1 MTTRSFAGRQIIRLA
16 GRRPTLAWQF
26 AFAGTIVLLLGML
39 LIGLWVTSKIED
51 AAVRNMA
58 SGTALYVAGIV
69 SPLTQDLA
77 TGSSLSENTQQKILD
92 TLNQGPL
99 RGELFSFKIWGR
111 DNTIVFSSE
120 PGLIGKRF
128 EGSIGLS
135 AAFNGTVHAAFDNL
149 EGEEHEE
156 EKRSGQILLEIHGPI
171 RDAVSGKVIAV
182 AEFYERSADLMAEL
196 DNVRYESWLVVA
208 SVTAGMLVLLFGIVA
223 KGSHLIEEQK
233 HALHAQ
239 VTELSRMLEVNKG
252 LRRRIDQATQR
263 TAALNERYLRR
274 ISAELHDGP
283 AQLLGFA
290 ALRLEAIRT
299 GRARDDDEA
308 MVQHSIDEAVKEI
321 RGICRGLTLPE
332 LEGLSGDDVVRRVIA
347 THEKHSGRSIHVDIY
362 PLQVTSQAIKICLY
376 RFLQETLSNAT
387 RHAQAGEIAVSAG
400 DKSGDITISVRDNGI
415 GFVRRD
421 DEDGLGLAG
430 LEERVAGLGGRL
442 EIVSAVGSGTSIIMT
457 LPGGTTS

>member
-1 MTTRSFAGRQIIRLA
+1 MEKSLGVSGMASQSGS
-16 GRRPTLAWQF
+16 RPTLAWQF
-26 AFAGTIVLLLGML
+26 AFAGTIVLLLGMV
-39 LIGLWVTSKIED
+39 LIGLWVTSKIEN

-69 SPLTQDLA
+69 SPLTQELA
-77 TGSSLSENTQQKILD
+77 TSSSLSNDAKQKILD
-92 TLNQGPL
+92 TLKQGPL
-99 RGELFSFKIWGR
+99 RDKLFSFKIWSK
-111 DNTIVFSSE
+111 DNRVVFSSE
-120 PGLIGKRF
+120 PGLIGKTF
-128 EGSIGLS
+128 ERSVGLS
-135 AAFNGTVHAAFDNL
+135 TAFNGTVHATFDDL

-156 EKRSGQILLEIHGPI
+156 EKRSGQMLLEIHSPI
-171 RDAVSGKVIAV
+171 RDAVSGRVIAV
-182 AEFYERSADLMAEL
+182 AEFYERSADLISEL
-196 DNVRYESWLVVA
+196 ENVRYESWLVVA
-208 SVTAGMLVLLFGIVA
+208 GVTAGMLALLFGIVA

-233 HALHAQ
+233 RSLHEQ
-239 VTELSRMLEVNKG
+239 VTELSRMLEVNDG

-290 ALRLEAIRT
+290 ALRLEAIRA

-308 MVQHSIDEAVKEI
+308 MVQQSIDEAVREI

-332 LEGLSGDDVVRRVIA
+332 LEGLSGEDVVRRVIF
-347 THEKHSGRSIHVDIY
+347 THEKHSGRSIHVNVD
-362 PLQVTSQAIKICLY
+362 PLEVTSQATKICIY
-376 RFLQETLSNAT
+376 RFLQEALSNAS
-387 RHAQAGEIAVSAG
+387 RHAQAAETAVSATETNG
-400 DKSGDITISVRDNGI
+400 QIMISVRDNGI

-442 EIVSAVGSGTSIIMT
+442 EIVSAVGSGTSITMI
-457 LPGGTTS
+457 LPGVASS